1 MSNLHAVLSAIF
13 ESGAGEPIVD
23 DAAERLAI
31 ELAKHSDPAALEQL
45 LLAYAPLIRKLVG
58 THRHAGGARTATGMS
73 SHDLDDLRGAA
84 LLGFMEAI
92 HAFDP
97 EQHIRLAAVVGG
109 HLADAL
115 RATGS
120 APASALSIGPRT
132 LKRFFGIVREAGGD
146 ITAAEELAPAREM
159 TRDTFRAIRSA
170 LRDGESYDSLR
181 ESDGE
186 HAGVGYASE
195 REATPLHGAADPIR
209 DVEDAVLAQA
219 ALRAVDPLEEK
230 VCRLAYGFEDRD
242 PISDAEIADELTM
255 SRATTQRTRTRALDK
270 MRSALGVA

>member
-13 ESGAGEPIVD
+13 ESGASEPIL
-23 DAAERLAI
+23 DAADERLAI
-31 ELAKHSDPAALEQL
+31 ELAKHSDAAALERL

-73 SHDLDDLRGAA
+73 PHDLDDLRGAA

-97 EQHIRLAAVVGG
+97 EQHLRLAAVAGG

-146 ITAAEELAPAREM
+146 MVAAVELAPAREM
-159 TRDTFRAIRSA
+159 TKDTFRAIVSA
-170 LRDGESYDSLR
+170 LRDGESYNALAVD
-181 ESDGE
+181 ESADGRVQE
-186 HAGVGYASE
+186 IEASPFQYSDAE
-195 REATPLHGAADPIR
+195 PIR
-209 DVEDAVLAQA
+209 DVEDAILAQA

-230 VCRLAYGFEDRD
+230 VCRLAYGFEDCD

>member
-1 MSNLHAVLSAIF
+1 LSNTLHATLSAIF
-13 ESGAGEPIVD
+13 ESGAGEPIL
-23 DAAERLAI
+23 DAAEERQTI
-31 ELAKHSDPAALEQL
+31 ELATFGDAASIERL
-45 LLAYAPLIRKLVG
+45 LLAYAPIVRKLVG
-58 THRHAGGARTATGMS
+58 THRHAGGARTSSGMS

-97 EQHIRLAAVVGG
+97 EVHVRLAAVIGG
-109 HLADAL
+109 HLADSL

-146 ITAAEELAPAREM
+146 MLAAVELAPEREM
-159 TRDTFRAIRSA
+159 TKDTFRSIVSA
-170 LRDGESYDSLR
+170 LRDGESYNALAAEEGADGRVR
-181 ESDGE
+181 EIEASPFQYSDTE
-186 HAGVGYASE
+186 
-195 REATPLHGAADPIR
+195 PIR
-209 DVEDAVLAQA
+209 DVEDAILAQA
-219 ALRAVDPLEEK
+219 ALAAVDPLEER

-270 MRSALGVA
+270 MRQRLGIA